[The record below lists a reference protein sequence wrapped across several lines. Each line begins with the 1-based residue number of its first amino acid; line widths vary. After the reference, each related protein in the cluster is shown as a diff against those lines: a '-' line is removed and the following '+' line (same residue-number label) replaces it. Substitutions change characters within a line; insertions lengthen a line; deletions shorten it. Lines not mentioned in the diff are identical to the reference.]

1 MKKTQ
6 DKKPVPST
14 DTPATGTANV
24 KQEKIA
30 KKIANRI
37 GTPTCIIF
45 LIVAVVM
52 AVVVK
57 VQLDTSNERELTLE
71 SQSAANE
78 LNTLFQQYMKSVSHL
93 AVNPQV
99 KNTIASAS
107 ADTPI
112 TQTSDYPS
120 VFQYMLSMQ
129 QEDSANIMAGLL
141 RLMPMFLHSLTATQ
155 AAGTSR

>member
-37 GTPTCIIF
+37 GTTTCIIF

-78 LNTLFQQYMKSVSHL
+78 LNTFSS
-93 AVNPQV
+93 
-99 KNTIASAS
+99 
-107 ADTPI
+107 
-112 TQTSDYPS
+112 
-120 VFQYMLSMQ
+120 
-129 QEDSANIMAGLL
+129 NI
-141 RLMPMFLHSLTATQ
+141 
-155 AAGTSR
+155 